1 MLNAEKMTSNLALR
15 ERCSG
20 INEIIVK
27 SKIGKLRYFEQ
38 RKEMVRWLGILK

>member
-1 MLNAEKMTSNLALR
+1 MMSNLVFCECCL
-15 ERCSG
+15 G

-27 SKIGKLRYFEQ
+27 FKIGKLRYFEL